1 LVHIRTIDGTV
12 AREEQFS
19 LLDAGLD
26 NVFASLG
33 SKGFGCRSFCD
44 ASAALQGAEMAHKR
58 RGFTL
63 VELLVVIGIIA
74 LLISI
79 LLPALARARD
89 AGNTTKCL
97 SNLRSIGQG
106 MAMYLSDYHN
116 TFPAAYTYN
125 NMQLNGNSESPTS
138 PIWGYINWSSYLY
151 ANSANNQDPATFT
164 HTFGWDQFQCPTIDK
179 GGLAPADTFA
189 GNLDAGQPVDAGPV
203 NTGTFQWAG
212 NDFQAPRLS
221 YTVNEAICPR
231 NKFVLNFQNNNT
243 RIYQYVRAG
252 QIRSS
257 ASVILA
263 TEFNWD
269 WHVVSAAGEINTAAS
284 VCKSHRPTCGFIPL
298 DPGVPFDFSTLP
310 PPNPFGLKQYRRAQV
325 SDLLPNP
332 NAATISGS
340 QTRLDWVGR
349 NHGRPSTDSSGFNLM
364 TSNFLY
370 VDGHCETKNIRDTL
384 SPKFE
389 WGEDM
394 YSLRPHGDIA
404 P

>member
-1 LVHIRTIDGTV
+1 
-12 AREEQFS
+12 
-19 LLDAGLD
+19 
-26 NVFASLG
+26 
-33 SKGFGCRSFCD
+33 
-44 ASAALQGAEMAHKR
+44 MAHKR

-97 SNLRSIGQG
+97 SNMRGIGQG
-106 MAMYLSDYHN
+106 MAMYLSDYRD

-125 NMQLNGNSESPTS
+125 NMSLNGNSESPTQ
-138 PIWGYINWSSYLY
+138 PTWGYVNWSSYLY
-151 ANSANNQDPATFT
+151 ANSGNNQDPNTFT
-164 HTFGWDQFQCPTIDK
+164 SNFLGWQSLQCPVFDR
-179 GGLAPADTFA
+179 GGLPPTDTYA
-189 GNLDAGQPVDAGPV
+189 GNLDAGQQIDALPVT
-203 NTGTFQWAG
+203 TGTFQWAG
-212 NDFQAPRLS
+212 NDFQAVRLA
-221 YTVNEAICPR
+221 YTVNEALCPR

-243 RIYQYVRAG
+243 RVYQYVRSS
-252 QIRSS
+252 QVRYS

-263 TEFNWD
+263 TEFNQD
-269 WHVVSAAGEINTAAS
+269 WHVVSGAGEVNTSATVA
-284 VCKSHRPTCGFIPL
+284 KTHRPVCGFIAL

-310 PPNPFGLKQYRRAQV
+310 PINPFGLKQYRRAQV

-340 QTRLDWVGR
+340 QCRLDWVGR
-349 NHGRPSTDSSGFNLM
+349 NHGKAITDSSGFNLM

-389 WGEDM
+389 WGDDM
-394 YSLRPHGDIA
+394 YSVRPHGDLQ
-404 P
+404 PN